1 MHGFSPSRAEGAGYH
16 GWGTPLETGRGV
28 RGTPI
33 GWGMAWVV
41 HPLWGVQ
48 GWHGG

>member
-1 MHGFSPSRAEGAGYH
+1 MRGFSPSRAEGAGYH

-33 GWGMAWVV
+33 G
-41 HPLWGVQ
+41 
-48 GWHGG
+48 